1 MLKTIIGIAISDIVN
16 SASWTNQSFIV
27 AAPASPVRAAAPPYS
42 AREPAGRRRLT
53 SHSSESPTEL
63 SSEASLSSQASE
75 LEQWVAAAFDIG
87 GPLSRAD
94 TGYAP
99 RPQQLEMSAAVA
111 QAIALR
117 ETLVV
122 EAGTGVGKTFAY
134 LVPALLSGGRAL
146 ISTATK
152 SLQDQLFLRDLPR
165 LAEALQVPVRMALLK
180 GRGSYLCLHR
190 LAQARVSAEL
200 PDRRAVMALARVE
213 RWAQQTRSG
222 DIAELDGLDDRSPII
237 PIVTSTRDNCLGTEC
252 PEYRNCHVVKARRE
266 AMEADVVVV
275 NHHLFFADM
284 ALRDS
289 GVAELLPR
297 VDVAVFDEAHQLA
310 EAGVQ
315 FLGTMLGTSQLID
328 FARDVLGL
336 GLAHA
341 RGLQDWQGLH
351 AALERAARE
360 LRLACAGALASG
372 GRDVRGMLKLRW
384 QERATKPEFAHAL
397 AAVAKVAE
405 QAVEMLSTVTETSPD
420 FVRLHERAAALAE
433 LARLFADDAAAGAV
447 RWIDLSPHQARLVES
462 PLDIREAMQE
472 QLGAAPK
479 AWVFT
484 SATLGDDERLSWF
497 TEPAGLDEARVLRVG
512 SPFNYAENARLY
524 IPRHFPKPAE
534 AAHALEV
541 AALAA
546 RCARR
551 LGGRTFVLTTTLRAL
566 QSIGEA
572 LRQSFDDAGDTLK
585 VLVQGAAPKRLLLQQ
600 FLDDPRAVLVGS
612 ASFWEGI
619 DVPGEALQCVLIDK
633 LPFPPPNDP
642 LVEARVQRLERAGR
656 NAFSE
661 YFIAEAA
668 ISLKQGGGRLIR
680 TEQDRGLLVV
690 CDPRMAGSN
699 YGRRLREALPPMTRL
714 ASEAEALDWLEH
726 LAQTRSAAI

>member
-1 MLKTIIGIAISDIVN
+1 LSSHHSEFAID
-16 SASWTNQSFIV
+16 
-27 AAPASPVRAAAPPYS
+27 AAPNTPP
-42 AREPAGRRRLT
+42 
-53 SHSSESPTEL
+53 
-63 SSEASLSSQASE
+63 SE
-75 LEQWVAAAFDIG
+75 LEQWVAAAFDVG

-111 QAIALR
+111 QAIAQR

-165 LAEALQVPVRMALLK
+165 LAEALQLPVRMALLK

-190 LAQARVSAEL
+190 MQHARVSAEL

-222 DIAELDGLDDRSPII
+222 DMAELDGLDERSPII
-237 PIVTSTRDNCLGTEC
+237 PFVTSSRENCLGSDC
-252 PEYRNCHVVKARRE
+252 PEYRNCHVLKARRE

-289 GVAELLPR
+289 GVAELLPS
-297 VDVAVFDEAHQLA
+297 VEVAVFDEAHQLA

-315 FLGTMLGTSQLID
+315 FLGTMLGTAQVID
-328 FARDVLGL
+328 FARDVLGQ

-341 RGLQDWQGLH
+341 RGLQDWQGLQ

-384 QERATKPEFAHAL
+384 QERAERPEFEAAL
-397 AAVAKVAE
+397 EAVAKVAN
-405 QAVEMLSTVTETSPD
+405 QALEMLATVTEISPD
-420 FVRLHERAAALAE
+420 FVRLHERAEA
-433 LARLFADDAAAGAV
+433 LARLAQLFSDEAASGAV

-462 PLDIREAMQE
+462 PLDIRDAMQE
-472 QLGAAPK
+472 QLGGAPK
-479 AWVFT
+479 AWIFT

-524 IPRHFPKPAE
+524 IPRQFPKPADSS
-534 AAHALEV
+534 HAPEV

-546 RCARR
+546 RCARS

-566 QSIGEA
+566 QGIGEA
-572 LRQSFDDAGDTLK
+572 LRQSFEAAGDTLQ

-619 DVPGEALQCVLIDK
+619 DVPGDALQCVLIDK
-633 LPFPPPNDP
+633 LPFPPPSDP
-642 LVEARVQRLERAGR
+642 LVEARVQRLEKAGR

-668 ISLKQGGGRLIR
+668 IALKQGGGRLIR

-714 ASEAEALDWLEH
+714 ASEDEALDWLEH
-726 LAQTRSAAI
+726 LAQTRTEPSTQT